1 MMLLLHPVT
10 LIFTC
15 FSSFKLQRSLF
26 PPFLL
31 WNMYSF
37 LASISRSTNQK
48 KNFSEGLPF
57 VEWKSK
63 SPTALIGCFSFMSH
77 TSHLMYYLLQKYY
90 YCLQLPF
97 NCVSTAFS
105 VLCIAFL
112 TKYSTFFC
120 QLFLGDFSLSWG
132 FRKCVSK
139 CCGILSSHCF
149 LSLETLHAIGRIKRI
164 ICNKPSWL
172 KSFIEKKV
180 RDSLFQK
187 GTQFYIPHSST
198 IHSAF
203 ARP

>member
-1 MMLLLHPVT
+1 MRNYYFHPFATKLFPLVNSSFFKDFFSLLKMMLLLHPVT

-15 FSSFKLQRSLF
+15 LFSFKVQRSLF

-48 KNFSEGLPF
+48 KKKNISEGLPF

-63 SPTALIGCFSFMSH
+63 SPTALIGCFCFMSH

-112 TKYSTFFC
+112 TKSSTFF
-120 QLFLGDFSLSWG
+120 LSIISKEFFSKL
-132 FRKCVSK
+132 
-139 CCGILSSHCF
+139 
-149 LSLETLHAIGRIKRI
+149 RI
-164 ICNKPSWL
+164 
-172 KSFIEKKV
+172 
-180 RDSLFQK
+180 
-187 GTQFYIPHSST
+187 
-198 IHSAF
+198 
-203 ARP
+203 